1 MRCCCCCCECLGEDE
16 DEYDVGVGDDVAVE
30 NKAGIVAAIAVG
42 VRDFPRKKRR
52 ADETTVSWAA
62 AVAVA
67 VVYADNEAPCWRW

>member
-1 MRCCCCCCECLGEDE
+1 MRCCCCCECPVEEDDE
-16 DEYDVGVGDDVAVE
+16 DVVGVGDDVAE

-52 ADETTVSWAA
+52 AVETTVSWAA

-67 VVYADNEAPCWRW
+67 VAVYADNEAPCWRW